1 MEDNLHA
8 IHCSANQ
15 RKQGLIS
22 EGVLLPEKTLVTC
35 SGHLSSEIE
44 ERPRYVDSTL
54 FMGSGLYTSCFAVWC
69 QVPLVA

>member
-22 EGVLLPEKTLVTC
+22 EGVLCRKRPSLLVRGTLAAR
-35 SGHLSSEIE
+35 LKKD
-44 ERPRYVDSTL
+44 RDTL
-54 FMGSGLYTSCFAVWC
+54 TAPFSWEAIFTSCFAVWC